1 MKVMSEQKQL
11 SLCIITKNDEAFFP
25 GCLKDM
31 EGAVDEMI
39 VVDLGSDDRTPELAR
54 QVGASVYQPVW
65 KDDFSQIKNFCM
77 DHAAGRWV
85 LFLQAD
91 EVISPDQLKEL
102 KLLLQNPAA
111 EGYLFDVED
120 QQEGK
125 GISSPVQ
132 FLRLIRNRKNY
143 RFRYRSVEYIPDE
156 ELYSLLSAG
165 LRIMRRRE
173 RGVGWQSEERTRL
186 LQLDLKEH
194 PQDSYICY
202 LQGIELL
209 NQKKYEEGAAF
220 FELARKAV
228 SGGYLYVPHLF
239 KCFGLCLLS
248 LGRIEEAEEVL
259 TEGFWLFSFYTD
271 LLVLRAE
278 LYHRIGRNEEALKDL
293 QTCLAIQKGPNV
305 RVPVPKIDI
314 SAVEKML
321 EEIQAS
327 HPECDN

>member
-1 MKVMSEQKQL
+1 MKGMSEQKQL

-25 GCLKDM
+25 GCLNDM

-54 QVGASVYQPVW
+54 QAGALVYQPVW
-65 KDDFSQIKNFCM
+65 KDNFSQIKNFCM
-77 DHAAGRWV
+77 DHATGQWV

-111 EGYLFDVED
+111 EGYLFNVED
-120 QQEGK
+120 QQEGQ
-125 GISSPVQ
+125 IVSSPVQ
-132 FLRLIRNRKNY
+132 LLRLIRNRANY

-156 ELYSLLSAG
+156 ALYSLLNSS
-165 LRIMRRRE
+165 LHIMRRRE
-173 RGVGWQSEERTRL
+173 RGAGWQREERARL
-186 LQLDLKEH
+186 LQLDKKEH

-202 LQGIELL
+202 LQGIELI
-209 NQKKYEEGAAF
+209 NQEKYEEGAAF
-220 FELARKAV
+220 FERARQAFG
-228 SGGYLYVPHLF
+228 GGYLYVPHLF

-248 LGRIEEAEEVL
+248 LGRNKEAEEVL

-293 QTCLAIQKGPNV
+293 QTCLAIQKGPNA

-314 SAVEKML
+314 STVAKMF
-321 EEIQAS
+321 E
-327 HPECDN
+327 